1 MMCAAFLLFF
11 GMYADISTA
20 APPPLPIK
28 APVTVKPVLPLTTN
42 PSAPQNA
49 VPPKQP
55 LAPPPVLKMPLVK
68 CPELKVTT
76 PEILPAAWV
85 EREYSYRLASS
96 GGSGELSFLLE
107 GKNSLPPGLRLMT
120 NGTLLGRPVK
130 EGEYMLPILLQDNCP
145 TGMQQV
151 RKKLF
156 LKVQATIRPL
166 ATGPDTPVHKV
177 LGQLGPTDKGVIQS
191 DSARKLLK
199 QPDPDNRALTLIKP
213 DPNLKTMDLKARLL
227 SGVTPPA
234 GLVTTPPDPD
244 KAQTPHIQGQIV
256 VTMQMEKG
264 IQIIKL
270 LQDKYKLNLLESFTI
285 KALKQMVAT
294 FSTDQDLAVLIQEIR
309 KESGV
314 VLTQKN
320 QIYGT
325 YAEPKSDMQNLCA
338 LMDFSKLHKYRR
350 GKRIIVALIDT
361 GVDLSHE
368 DLKKRVI
375 YSENFIKGSPYRAE
389 VHGTAVAGIIAASIN
404 GFGIEGIAP
413 EVDILALRACE
424 QVSEKETI
432 GRGYTISI
440 IQALDVAIEKKAKI
454 VNMSFG
460 SPTPD
465 PIITSLIIEGARQG
479 ILFVAPVGNRPG
491 QEYPAFPASCP
502 GVIAVG
508 GLDQNG
514 SPFPDDHLASFAKV
528 NAPAENIFTTLPG
541 NKYNFMTGT
550 SFSSAIVAGVLALGI
565 ENNPGLSVDNLP
577 ERNTDFC
584 AWVERLLNIKA
595 ICRQ

>member
-1 MMCAAFLLFF
+1 
-11 GMYADISTA
+11 MYADISTA

-28 APVTVKPVLPLTTN
+28 APVTVKPVLPLATN
-42 PSAPQNA
+42 PSAPQTA
-49 VPPKQP
+49 VSPKQP
-55 LAPPPVLKMPLVK
+55 LVPPTVLKTPLVK

-130 EGEYMLPILLQDNCP
+130 EGEYMLLILLQDNCP

-166 ATGPDTPVHKV
+166 ATGPGTPVHKV
-177 LGQLGPTDKGVIQS
+177 LGQLGPTDKGVIQP

-213 DPNLKTMDLKARLL
+213 DPNLKTTDLKAGLS

-325 YAEPKSDMQNLCA
+325 YAEPKSDLQNLCA
-338 LMDFSKLHKYRR
+338 LLDFSKLHKYRR
-350 GKRIIVALIDT
+350 GKRVIVALIDT
-361 GVDLSHE
+361 GVDLAHE
-368 DLKKRVI
+368 DLKKRIV
-375 YSENFIKGSPYRAE
+375 YSQNFIKGSSYRAE

-413 EVDILALRACE
+413 EVDLLALRACE

-432 GRGYTISI
+432 GKGYTISI
-440 IQALDVAIEKKAKI
+440 IQALDVAIEKKAKV

-514 SPFPDDHLASFAKV
+514 SPFPDDHLASFAKI

-565 ENNPGLSVDNLP
+565 ENNPGLGVDNLP
-577 ERNTDFC
+577 EKNTDFC

-595 ICRQ
+595 ICRR